1 MHLPLRVLFSFRS
14 HYYCTI
20 GLRLYLGLEANG
32 SQILTPY
39 PRRNTQELPESTFS
53 RTPTGLSPSM
63 ARPSSR
69 FRVSEL
75 SCARSLQHHISAQFP
90 GRIQFALC
98 RVRSPLL
105 TAYRLISFPRGTRM
119 LRSPRFPILTDHS
132 EEWEVPFGDRRIK
145 SSLRLPG
152 AYRSLARPSSAPE
165 PSHSPDGII
174 SR

>member
-20 GLRLYLGLEANG
+20 GLGSYLGLEANG

-39 PRRNTQELPESTFS
+39 PRRNTREHPESSFS

-63 ARPSSR
+63 ARRSSR

-75 SCARSLQHHISAQFP
+75 RCARSLQHHISAQFP

-105 TAYRLISFPRGTRM
+105 TASRLISFPRGTRM

-132 EEWEVPFGDRRIK
+132 RRVGSPIRLSPDQKLLAFTRRI
-145 SSLRLPG
+145 SQLGTTFFG
-152 AYRSLARPSSAPE
+152 ARTE
-165 PSHSPDGII
+165 PFP
-174 SR
+174 RRYN